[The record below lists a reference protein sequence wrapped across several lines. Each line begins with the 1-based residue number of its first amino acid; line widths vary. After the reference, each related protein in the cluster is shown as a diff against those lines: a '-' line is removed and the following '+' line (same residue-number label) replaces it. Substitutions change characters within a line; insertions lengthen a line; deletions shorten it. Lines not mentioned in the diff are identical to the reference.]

1 MILSLGNY
9 IMMYHQNIMNHQQTK
24 AGRPRNPAL
33 GPAILSAAARQ
44 LGEFGYA
51 RMSLE
56 SVAAAAGTT
65 APSLRR
71 RYRNKAELVA
81 AVIGS
86 LRVEEPPAGAPTPR
100 AHALSILENFH
111 SNLQATPALAI
122 LGSLLAEEE
131 RHPELLHLFKA
142 RIVEPRRALL
152 RQALAA
158 GDLPESADLDA
169 LTSMLIGSF
178 YGRYVTIA
186 GIPDD
191 WPNRVLS
198 AIWPHD
204 ISPAPPP
211 RLQSVTEIG
220 RRRIAQPRSS
230 ARPLIQPSR
239 ELPPCPSNRQAGES
253 DRATRSWPSSTGP
266 VEAPRTHACTP
277 R

>member
-1 MILSLGNY
+1 MSNP
-9 IMMYHQNIMNHQQTK
+9 QAK
-24 AGRPRNPAL
+24 AGRPRDPAVDQ
-33 GPAILSAAARQ
+33 AILSAAARQ
-44 LGEFGYA
+44 LGELGYA

-65 APSLRR
+65 TPSLRR

-86 LRVEEPPAGAPTPR
+86 LRVEEPPADAPTPR
-100 AHALSILENFH
+100 AHALAILENFH
-111 SNLQATPALAI
+111 GNLRAIPALAI

-131 RHPELLHLFKA
+131 RHPELLQIFKT

-158 GDLPESADLDA
+158 GDLPDSADLDA

-178 YGRYVTIA
+178 YGRYVTVA

-198 AIWPHD
+198 AIWPAD
-204 ISPAPPP
+204 SSPA
-211 RLQSVTEIG
+211 
-220 RRRIAQPRSS
+220 
-230 ARPLIQPSR
+230 RP
-239 ELPPCPSNRQAGES
+239 E
-253 DRATRSWPSSTGP
+253 
-266 VEAPRTHACTP
+266 
-277 R
+277 